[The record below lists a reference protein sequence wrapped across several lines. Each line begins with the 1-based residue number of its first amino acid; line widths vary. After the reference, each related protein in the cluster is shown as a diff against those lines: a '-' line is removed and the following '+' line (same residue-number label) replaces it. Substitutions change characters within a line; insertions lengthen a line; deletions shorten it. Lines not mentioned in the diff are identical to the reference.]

1 MNITHI
7 RHFEML
13 VRVKDFGDE
22 YAEAFKAT
30 PQGTQMFA
38 EVADS
43 VSKLRD
49 QGATQ
54 SSQTHSVKD
63 STVSKAAVRAAL
75 HETLNT
81 ISRTARAISVDSGEV
96 ENKFRSPR
104 SMGDLRLAAEARGV
118 WKDAQQYKD
127 QFIKLSMP
135 ETFLDDLDAQ
145 IIEFEKATKNQVT
158 GKEAHIAARAE
169 LEIAF
174 DLGLIA
180 VLRLDA
186 IVPNTLH
193 DDGAAMAKWGSAR
206 RVERTGSRSRKNG
219 TPVPAPGP
227 VPPTAAASGTIQ

>member
-1 MNITHI
+1 VCENHEFRSPYSGGWRAVIPIAPISSLEEGGTMNLTDI
-7 RHFEML
+7 RRFEML

-30 PQGTQMFA
+30 ALGPKMFT

-43 VSKLRD
+43 VNRLRD

-54 SSQTHSVKD
+54 SSQMLSAKD
-63 STVSKAAVRAAL
+63 STASKAAVRAAL

-104 SMGDLRLAAEARGV
+104 SMGDQRLAAEARGV

-127 QFIKLSMP
+127 QFVALSMP

-145 IIEFEKATKNQVT
+145 IVEFEKATKNQVT

-169 LEIAF
+169 LEIAL
-174 DLGLIA
+174 DMGLIA

-186 IVPNTLH
+186 RNVVQV
-193 DDGAAMAKWGSAR
+193 A
-206 RVERTGSRSRKNG
+206 
-219 TPVPAPGP
+219 
-227 VPPTAAASGTIQ
+227 